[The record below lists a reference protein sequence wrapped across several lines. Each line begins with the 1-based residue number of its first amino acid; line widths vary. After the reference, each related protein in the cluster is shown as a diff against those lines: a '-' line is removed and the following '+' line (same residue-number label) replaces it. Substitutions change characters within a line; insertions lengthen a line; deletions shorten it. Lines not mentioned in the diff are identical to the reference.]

1 MNPHPIDERKAP
13 DDRMAGAARQAA
25 ALESRGRAEPKPSL
39 GSRLGQIGILGWA
52 IVLPTLMG
60 LALGT
65 LAGAWH
71 FMSLRW
77 NWPLFAEGRA
87 AAALALQLA
96 RFALTG
102 ALLFLLARGIA
113 MRRHGGRP

>member
-1 MNPHPIDERKAP
+1 MTSPLPLIAQL
-13 DDRMAGAARQAA
+13 A
-25 ALESRGRAEPKPSL
+25 
-39 GSRLGQIGILGWA
+39 IGL
-52 IVLPTLMG
+52 V
-60 LALGT
+60 LGT

-87 AAALALQLA
+87 AVALALQLA

-102 ALLFLLARGIA
+102 ALLLLLAHVGALALLAGMAGFLFARA
-113 MRRHGGRP
+113 VVLRRHGGRP

>member
-1 MNPHPIDERKAP
+1 
-13 DDRMAGAARQAA
+13 
-25 ALESRGRAEPKPSL
+25 
-39 GSRLGQIGILGWA
+39 
-52 IVLPTLMG
+52 MG

-71 FMSLRW
+71 FVSLRW
-77 NWPLFAEGRA
+77 NWPLFADGRA

-102 ALLFLLARGIA
+102 ALLFLLAHLGALALLAGMAGFLFARAIA
-113 MRRHGGRP
+113 MRRHGVQP

>member
-1 MNPHPIDERKAP
+1 MTSPLQMIAQL
-13 DDRMAGAARQAA
+13 A
-25 ALESRGRAEPKPSL
+25 
-39 GSRLGQIGILGWA
+39 
-52 IVLPTLMG
+52 VG
-60 LALGT
+60 LALGS

-77 NWPLFAEGRA
+77 NWPLFVEGRA

-102 ALLFLLARGIA
+102 VLLFLLAHVGALALLAGMAGFLLARAIA
-113 MRRHGGRP
+113 MRRYGDQR

>member
-1 MNPHPIDERKAP
+1 MTSP
-13 DDRMAGAARQAA
+13 
-25 ALESRGRAEPKPSL
+25 
-39 GSRLGQIGILGWA
+39 
-52 IVLPTLMG
+52 LPLIAQLSMG

-65 LAGAWH
+65 LSGAWH

-102 ALLFLLARGIA
+102 ALLFLLAHVGALALLAGMAGFLLARAIV
-113 MRRHGGRP
+113 MRRHGGQP

>member
-1 MNPHPIDERKAP
+1 
-13 DDRMAGAARQAA
+13 
-25 ALESRGRAEPKPSL
+25 
-39 GSRLGQIGILGWA
+39 
-52 IVLPTLMG
+52 MG
-60 LALGT
+60 LTLGT
-65 LAGAWH
+65 LSGAWH

-102 ALLFLLARGIA
+102 ALLFLLAHVGALALLAGMAGFLLARAIA

>member
-1 MNPHPIDERKAP
+1 MTSP
-13 DDRMAGAARQAA
+13 
-25 ALESRGRAEPKPSL
+25 
-39 GSRLGQIGILGWA
+39 
-52 IVLPTLMG
+52 LPLIAQLAVG

-102 ALLFLLARGIA
+102 ALLFMLTHVGALALLAGMAGFLPARAIV
-113 MRRHGGRP
+113 MRRQGG

>member
-1 MNPHPIDERKAP
+1 MISP
-13 DDRMAGAARQAA
+13 
-25 ALESRGRAEPKPSL
+25 
-39 GSRLGQIGILGWA
+39 
-52 IVLPTLMG
+52 LPLIAQLSMG

-102 ALLFLLARGIA
+102 ALLFMLAHVGALALLAGMAGFLLARTIA
-113 MRRHGGRP
+113 MRRHGGQP

>member
-1 MNPHPIDERKAP
+1 MTSP
-13 DDRMAGAARQAA
+13 
-25 ALESRGRAEPKPSL
+25 
-39 GSRLGQIGILGWA
+39 
-52 IVLPTLMG
+52 LPLIAQLSMG

-102 ALLFLLARGIA
+102 ALLFLLAHVGALALLAGMAGFLLARAIV
-113 MRRHGGRP
+113 MWRHGGQP

>member
-1 MNPHPIDERKAP
+1 MTSP
-13 DDRMAGAARQAA
+13 
-25 ALESRGRAEPKPSL
+25 
-39 GSRLGQIGILGWA
+39 
-52 IVLPTLMG
+52 LPLIAQLSMG

-102 ALLFLLARGIA
+102 ALLFLLAHVGALALLAGMAGFLLARAIA

>member
-1 MNPHPIDERKAP
+1 MTSPQPLIA
-13 DDRMAGAARQAA
+13 Q
-25 ALESRGRAEPKPSL
+25 LF
-39 GSRLGQIGILGWA
+39 
-52 IVLPTLMG
+52 MG

-71 FMSLRW
+71 FLSLRW

-96 RFALTG
+96 RFALTS
-102 ALLFLLARGIA
+102 ALLFLLAHVGAFALLAGMAGFLLARAIA

>member
-1 MNPHPIDERKAP
+1 MTSP
-13 DDRMAGAARQAA
+13 
-25 ALESRGRAEPKPSL
+25 
-39 GSRLGQIGILGWA
+39 
-52 IVLPTLMG
+52 LPLIAQLSMG

-102 ALLFLLARGIA
+102 ALLFLLAHVGALALLAGMAGFLLARAIV
-113 MRRHGGRP
+113 MRRHGGQP